1 MVYLLD
7 TNIIIRFLVGDNEE
21 HLAKSTEY
29 FEQIELGSMEVEIL
43 SDVLMEAFFVLTKFY
58 KVPKV
63 EVISDLKTILSFE
76 GVVNKDKVILFETL
90 SIIENKNIDF
100 VDALIC
106 AKCKFQNYE
115 KLSFDKDLNKCW
127 VTYLTPKEYGASYL
141 QCRDF

>member
-7 TNIIIRFLVGDNEE
+7 TNIIIRFLVGDHQE
-21 HLAKSTEY
+21 HLEKSTHY
-29 FEQIELGSMEVEIL
+29 FEQIEEGSLEVEIL

-58 KVPKV
+58 KISKA
-63 EVISDLKTILSFE
+63 EVVSDLKTILSFE
-76 GVVNKDKVILFETL
+76 GVLNRDKVLLFEAL

-115 KLSFDKDLNKCW
+115 KLSFDKDLQNC
-127 VTYLTPKEYGASYL
+127 
-141 QCRDF
+141 

>member
-7 TNIIIRFLVGDNEE
+7 TNIIIRFLVGDHEE
-21 HLAKSTEY
+21 HLEKSTEY
-29 FEQIELGSMEVEIL
+29 FEQIEQGSMEVEIL

-58 KVPKV
+58 KLPKI

-115 KLSFDKDLNKCW
+115 KLSFDKDLNKC
-127 VTYLTPKEYGASYL
+127 
-141 QCRDF
+141 

>member
-21 HLAKSTEY
+21 HLAKRTEY

-76 GVVNKDKVILFETL
+76 GVVNKDKVISFETL

-100 VDALIC
+100 VDDLIC

-115 KLSFDKDLNKCW
+115 KLSFDKDLSKC
-127 VTYLTPKEYGASYL
+127 
-141 QCRDF
+141 

>member
-21 HLAKSTEY
+21 HLKISTGY
-29 FEQIELGSMEVEIL
+29 FEQIEQGSMEVEIL
-43 SDVLMEAFFVLTKFY
+43 SGVLMEAFFVLNKFY
-58 KVPKV
+58 KIPKV

-76 GVVNKDKVILFETL
+76 GVVNKDKVILFEAL

-115 KLSFDKDLNKCW
+115 KLSFDKDLNKC
-127 VTYLTPKEYGASYL
+127 
-141 QCRDF
+141 

>member
-7 TNIIIRFLVGDNEE
+7 TNSIIRFLVGDNEE

-58 KVPKV
+58 KLPKV

-115 KLSFDKDLNKCW
+115 KLSFDKDLSKC
-127 VTYLTPKEYGASYL
+127 
-141 QCRDF
+141 

>member
-21 HLAKSTEY
+21 HLEISTQY
-29 FEQIELGSMEVEIL
+29 FEQIEQGSMEVEIL

-115 KLSFDKDLNKCW
+115 KLSFDKDLNKC
-127 VTYLTPKEYGASYL
+127 
-141 QCRDF
+141 

>member
-58 KVPKV
+58 KLPKI

-100 VDALIC
+100 VDALIY

-115 KLSFDKDLNKCW
+115 KLSFDKDLSKC
-127 VTYLTPKEYGASYL
+127 
-141 QCRDF
+141 

>member
-7 TNIIIRFLVGDNEE
+7 TNMIIRFLVGDNEE

-115 KLSFDKDLNKCW
+115 KLSFDKDLNKC
-127 VTYLTPKEYGASYL
+127 
-141 QCRDF
+141 

>member
-7 TNIIIRFLVGDNEE
+7 TNIIIRFLVGDNDE

-58 KVPKV
+58 KLPKI

-76 GVVNKDKVILFETL
+76 GVVNKDKVILFEAL
-90 SIIENKNIDF
+90 NIIENKNIDF

-115 KLSFDKDLNKCW
+115 KLSFDKDLNKC
-127 VTYLTPKEYGASYL
+127 
-141 QCRDF
+141 

>member
-7 TNIIIRFLVGDNEE
+7 TNIIIRFLVGD
-21 HLAKSTEY
+21 HQGYLIKSTEY
-29 FEQIELGSMEVEIL
+29 FEQIEQGSMEVEIL

-58 KVPKV
+58 KLPKV

-106 AKCKFQNYE
+106 AKCKLQNYE
-115 KLSFDKDLNKCW
+115 KLSFDKDLNKC
-127 VTYLTPKEYGASYL
+127 
-141 QCRDF
+141 

>member
-7 TNIIIRFLVGDNEE
+7 TNIVIRFLVGDNEE

-58 KVPKV
+58 KLPKI

-115 KLSFDKDLNKCW
+115 KLSFDKDLSKC
-127 VTYLTPKEYGASYL
+127 
-141 QCRDF
+141 

>member
-76 GVVNKDKVILFETL
+76 GVVNTDKVILFETL

-115 KLSFDKDLNKCW
+115 KLSFDKDLNKC
-127 VTYLTPKEYGASYL
+127 
-141 QCRDF
+141 

>member
-7 TNIIIRFLVGDNEE
+7 TNIIIRFLVGDNEKFLE
-21 HLAKSTEY
+21 QSTEY
-29 FEQIELGSMEVEIL
+29 FNQIETGALEVEIL
-43 SDVLMEAFFVLTKFY
+43 SEVLMEAFFVLTKFY
-58 KVPKV
+58 KLPKN

-115 KLSFDKDLNKCW
+115 KLSFDKDLSKC
-127 VTYLTPKEYGASYL
+127 
-141 QCRDF
+141 

>member
-29 FEQIELGSMEVEIL
+29 FEQIELGSMVVEIL

-58 KVPKV
+58 KLPKI

-76 GVVNKDKVILFETL
+76 GVVNKDKVILFEAL

-115 KLSFDKDLNKCW
+115 KLSFDKDLNKC
-127 VTYLTPKEYGASYL
+127 
-141 QCRDF
+141 

>member
-58 KVPKV
+58 KLPKI

-100 VDALIC
+100 YDYINANETEFAELI
-106 AKCKFQNYE
+106 AKYVK
-115 KLSFDKDLNKCW
+115 
-127 VTYLTPKEYGASYL
+127 
-141 QCRDF
+141 

>member
-58 KVPKV
+58 KVTKV

-115 KLSFDKDLNKCW
+115 KLSFDKDLSKC
-127 VTYLTPKEYGASYL
+127 
-141 QCRDF
+141 

>member
-7 TNIIIRFLVGDNEE
+7 TNIIIRFLIGDNEE
-21 HLAKSTEY
+21 HLEKSTEY
-29 FEQIELGSMEVEIL
+29 FEQIEQGSMEIEIL

-58 KVPKV
+58 KLPKV

-90 SIIENKNIDF
+90 SIIENKNLDF

-115 KLSFDKDLNKCW
+115 KLSFDKDLNKC
-127 VTYLTPKEYGASYL
+127 
-141 QCRDF
+141 

>member
-58 KVPKV
+58 KLPKI

-76 GVVNKDKVILFETL
+76 GVVNKDKVILFEAL

-115 KLSFDKDLNKCW
+115 KLSFDKDLNKC
-127 VTYLTPKEYGASYL
+127 
-141 QCRDF
+141 

>member
-106 AKCKFQNYE
+106 ANCKFQNYE
-115 KLSFDKDLNKCW
+115 KLSFDKDLNKC
-127 VTYLTPKEYGASYL
+127 
-141 QCRDF
+141 

>member
-21 HLAKSTEY
+21 HLEISTEY
-29 FEQIELGSMEVEIL
+29 FEQIEQGSMEVEIL

-76 GVVNKDKVILFETL
+76 GVVNKDKVILFEAL

-115 KLSFDKDLNKCW
+115 KLSFDKDLNKC
-127 VTYLTPKEYGASYL
+127 
-141 QCRDF
+141 

>member
-7 TNIIIRFLVGDNEE
+7 TNIIIRFLVGDNEK

-58 KVPKV
+58 KLPKV

-76 GVVNKDKVILFETL
+76 GVVNKDKVILFEAL
-90 SIIENKNIDF
+90 SIIENKNLDF

-115 KLSFDKDLNKCW
+115 KLSFDKDLNKC
-127 VTYLTPKEYGASYL
+127 
-141 QCRDF
+141 

>member
-21 HLAKSTEY
+21 HLAKSTQY

-58 KVPKV
+58 KLPKV

-76 GVVNKDKVILFETL
+76 GVVNKDKVILFEAL

-115 KLSFDKDLNKCW
+115 KLSFDKDLNKC
-127 VTYLTPKEYGASYL
+127 
-141 QCRDF
+141 

>member
-21 HLAKSTEY
+21 HLEKSTQY
-29 FEQIELGSMEVEIL
+29 FEQIEQGSMEVEIL

-76 GVVNKDKVILFETL
+76 GVVNKDKVILFEAL

-115 KLSFDKDLNKCW
+115 KLSFDKDLNKC
-127 VTYLTPKEYGASYL
+127 
-141 QCRDF
+141 

>member
-58 KVPKV
+58 KLPKI

-76 GVVNKDKVILFETL
+76 GIVNKDKVILFEAL

-115 KLSFDKDLNKCW
+115 KLSFDKDLNKC
-127 VTYLTPKEYGASYL
+127 
-141 QCRDF
+141 

>member
-58 KVPKV
+58 KLPKI

-90 SIIENKNIDF
+90 SIIENKNLDF

-115 KLSFDKDLNKCW
+115 KLSFDKDLNKC
-127 VTYLTPKEYGASYL
+127 
-141 QCRDF
+141 

>member
-7 TNIIIRFLVGDNEE
+7 TNIIIRFLVGDHEE
-21 HLAKSTEY
+21 HLEKSTEY
-29 FEQIELGSMEVEIL
+29 FEQIEQGSMEVEIL

-58 KVPKV
+58 KLPKV

-90 SIIENKNIDF
+90 SIIENKNLDF

-115 KLSFDKDLNKCW
+115 KLSFDKDLNKC
-127 VTYLTPKEYGASYL
+127 
-141 QCRDF
+141 

>member
-7 TNIIIRFLVGDNEE
+7 TNIIIRFLVGDNKE
-21 HLAKSTEY
+21 HLEKSTEY
-29 FEQIELGSMEVEIL
+29 FEQIEQGSMEVEIL

-58 KVPKV
+58 KLPKS

-76 GVVNKDKVILFETL
+76 GVVNKDKVLLFEAL
-90 SIIENKNIDF
+90 SIIENKNVDF

-115 KLSFDKDLNKCW
+115 KLSFDKDLNRC
-127 VTYLTPKEYGASYL
+127 
-141 QCRDF
+141 

>member
-7 TNIIIRFLVGDNEE
+7 TNIIIRFLIGDNEE
-21 HLAKSTEY
+21 HLEKSTEY
-29 FEQIELGSMEVEIL
+29 FEQIEQGSMEIEIL

-58 KVPKV
+58 KLPKV

-115 KLSFDKDLNKCW
+115 KLSFDKDLNKC
-127 VTYLTPKEYGASYL
+127 
-141 QCRDF
+141 

>member
-115 KLSFDKDLNKCW
+115 KLSFDKDLSKC
-127 VTYLTPKEYGASYL
+127 
-141 QCRDF
+141 